1 MDNPYATVDK
11 KALEEAKRVQ
21 EEYERSLKRGKE
33 EQARSMQARDDIKT
47 NASSNLLSAPGASNI
62 GGSPSN
68 INSNRS
74 SNVSASAYGDDS
86 TLDEKTLAKKRKAEE
101 QRRLRE
107 AEYQRKIEERKQAD
121 QKFRELQ
128 DKKDQSKQQAPQ
140 TENQQAA
147 TSMPL
152 SAKLTEEEEQA
163 KQRKIEEQRR
173 QREEEY
179 QRKQQEQKQADSKF
193 REQ

>member
-21 EEYERSLKRGKE
+21 EEYERSLKRDKE
-33 EQARSMQARDDIKT
+33 EKAKSMQARDDIKT

-62 GGSPSN
+62 GGSSSN

-128 DKKDQSKQQAPQ
+128 EKKEQSKQQAPQ

-147 TSMPL
+147 ASMPL
-152 SAKLTEEEEQA
+152 SAKLTEEEELA
-163 KQRKIEEQRR
+163 K
-173 QREEEY
+173 
-179 QRKQQEQKQADSKF
+179 
-193 REQ
+193 